1 MVVQTN
7 KPEKKENVLR
17 VTMKKET
24 DLANINMPGSDKQ
37 KKHEIDIID
46 VL

>member
-1 MVVQTN
+1 M
-7 KPEKKENVLR
+7 KE
-17 VTMKKET
+17 ET
-24 DLANINMPGSDKQ
+24 DLANINMAGSDKQ